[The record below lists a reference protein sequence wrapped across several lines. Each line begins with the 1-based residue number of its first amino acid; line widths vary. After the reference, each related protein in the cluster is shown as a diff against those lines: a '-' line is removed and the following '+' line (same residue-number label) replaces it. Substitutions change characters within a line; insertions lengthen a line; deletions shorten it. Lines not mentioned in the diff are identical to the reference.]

1 MNRSATVGVQ
11 GQKGGYPIR
20 NADMTP
26 EPGEL
31 ERLRAENARLRAV
44 LEAHGIDF
52 QRSLA
57 EPVALQSEASR
68 LSTDDKVALFRRL
81 FQGRTDVY
89 PVRWQSK
96 AGKSGYSPACAN
108 EWRTGYL

>member
-1 MNRSATVGVQ
+1 MNRSTTVGVQ

-57 EPVALQSEASR
+57 EPVAPQSEASR
-68 LSTDDKVALFRRL
+68 LSTDEKVALFRRL